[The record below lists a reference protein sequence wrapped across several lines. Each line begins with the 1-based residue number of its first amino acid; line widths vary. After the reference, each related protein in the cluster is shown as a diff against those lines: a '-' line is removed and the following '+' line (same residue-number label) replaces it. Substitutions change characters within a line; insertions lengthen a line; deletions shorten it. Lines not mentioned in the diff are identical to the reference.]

1 MRKFNLLLVI
11 AFCFLQ
17 LNANA
22 ENSKTVSVSFDK
34 KDFNLSYDEKG
45 MLYIGSNVHS
55 VDYGTDFTVPG
66 LPMVPINVLIPNGYT
81 YQDVGVSQS
90 KTLYLE
96 NVIVAQTPIEVP
108 TSTPANIH
116 PPLAQYDKISYPESP
131 VRYVNTKDF
140 DGYTVICFLV
150 SPFEYNTESKKF
162 VLY

>member
-55 VDYGTDFTVPG
+55 VDYGTDDGKLVDSTR
-66 LPMVPINVLIPNGYT
+66 LI
-81 YQDVGVSQS
+81 
-90 KTLYLE
+90 KE
-96 NVIVAQTPIEVP
+96 
-108 TSTPANIH
+108 
-116 PPLAQYDKISYPESP
+116 
-131 VRYVNTKDF
+131 
-140 DGYTVICFLV
+140 
-150 SPFEYNTESKKF
+150 
-162 VLY
+162 

>member
-81 YQDVGVSQS
+81 YQDVSVSQS

-96 NVIVAQTPIEVP
+96 NVEIKTEIDGEAKMPTLLISTLTGTREATLSVNSASVTYNASNLKAGIYIVSLYVDGKLVD
-108 TSTPANIH
+108 STRLI
-116 PPLAQYDKISYPESP
+116 KE
-131 VRYVNTKDF
+131 
-140 DGYTVICFLV
+140 
-150 SPFEYNTESKKF
+150 
-162 VLY
+162 

>member
-66 LPMVPINVLIPNGYT
+66 LANG
-81 YQDVGVSQS
+81 S
-90 KTLYLE
+90 
-96 NVIVAQTPIEVP
+96 
-108 TSTPANIH
+108 H
-116 PPLAQYDKISYPESP
+116 
-131 VRYVNTKDF
+131 
-140 DGYTVICFLV
+140 
-150 SPFEYNTESKKF
+150 
-162 VLY
+162 

>member
-55 VDYGTDFTVPG
+55 VDDGKLVDSTR
-66 LPMVPINVLIPNGYT
+66 LI
-81 YQDVGVSQS
+81 
-90 KTLYLE
+90 KE
-96 NVIVAQTPIEVP
+96 
-108 TSTPANIH
+108 
-116 PPLAQYDKISYPESP
+116 
-131 VRYVNTKDF
+131 
-140 DGYTVICFLV
+140 
-150 SPFEYNTESKKF
+150 
-162 VLY
+162 